1 MGRSLNRPMSVP
13 PFKPIPPATGMVAP
27 VPTKQSYVYT
37 TITNPNRIGH
47 TANANLVN
55 LSAGPV
61 RLFNRG
67 SNTLTSSISVGNP
80 SDQALKTIPAPS
92 MGQYPKFNAM
102 PSSISRIS
110 MAAIQNQQNDRQ
122 GGVSVVPGQMYK
134 NTVQVPIAPTM
145 MSKTPSVASFLQN
158 SLSLR
163 KSPSYP
169 IQNNNQKIDNMLTYN
184 VVQSAANDVFQQN
197 SYQQKIAAISKA
209 TNISVEA
216 IEAAVRLR
224 QNQIINQMIN
234 SARSTSTS
242 TSTTTT
248 TTTTPRPIIVNV
260 PTNPPKR

>member
-1 MGRSLNRPMSVP
+1 MGRSLNRPMSIP
-13 PFKPIPPATGMVAP
+13 PFKPIPPATEMVAP
-27 VPTKQSYVYT
+27 TPTKQSYVYT
-37 TITNPNRIGH
+37 TIKNPNRMGH
-47 TANANLVN
+47 TASANLVN

-67 SNTLTSSISVGNP
+67 SNTLTSSISVANP
-80 SDQALKTIPAPS
+80 SDQALKTIPAPA

-110 MAAIQNQQNDRQ
+110 MAAIQNLPNDKQ
-122 GGVSVVPGQMYK
+122 GGGVSVVPGQMYK

-163 KSPSYP
+163 KTPSYP
-169 IQNNNQKIDNMLTYN
+169 VQNNNQKIDNMLTYN

-234 SARSTSTS
+234 SARST
-242 TSTTTT
+242 TTTTTTIT
-248 TTTTPRPIIVNV
+248 TTTTPRPIIVNI